1 MFAESNASS
10 ARAKLRARDERSSAS
25 HASAKE
31 AYLYKKITEKKVQCQ
46 NCAHFCKILPGKRG
60 ICGVRE
66 NIDGKLYTLNY
77 GKIIAVYIDPV
88 EKKPF
93 FHFLPGSYSLSVATV
108 GCNFACKNCQNW
120 DISQGFKKQPSFAE
134 ASTGKEEIPG
144 ENLSPKEIVKNALKN
159 KLPSIS
165 YTYTEPT
172 IFLEYAL
179 DTMKLAKKAGLKN
192 NFISNG
198 FMSEESAKLVIPYL
212 DANNID
218 IKSFSDE
225 FYVSNCGARL
235 QPVLDTAKLMKKSGV
250 WVEIT
255 TLAIPTLS
263 DSEEMFRAIA
273 RFIYDELGSETPW
286 HISQF
291 SGAISWKL
299 QHLPDTPVETL
310 QKAYQ
315 IGKEIGLKYVYT
327 GNVPGLPSEDTFCPK
342 CGALCID
349 RTNYVIHRHDK
360 RGLCPKCGTDLN
372 LILK

>member
-120 DISQGFKKQPSFAE
+120 DISQGFKKNPPA
-134 ASTGKEEIPG
+134 GGEIPG
-144 ENLSPKEIVKNALKN
+144 ENLAPNQIVKNALKN

-165 YTYTEPT
+165 YTYTRQF
-172 IFLEYAL
+172 IF
-179 DTMKLAKKAGLKN
+179 KSIFN
-192 NFISNG
+192 N
-198 FMSEESAKLVIPYL
+198 L
-212 DANNID
+212 
-218 IKSFSDE
+218 
-225 FYVSNCGARL
+225 
-235 QPVLDTAKLMKKSGV
+235 
-250 WVEIT
+250 
-255 TLAIPTLS
+255 
-263 DSEEMFRAIA
+263 
-273 RFIYDELGSETPW
+273 
-286 HISQF
+286 
-291 SGAISWKL
+291 
-299 QHLPDTPVETL
+299 
-310 QKAYQ
+310 
-315 IGKEIGLKYVYT
+315 
-327 GNVPGLPSEDTFCPK
+327 
-342 CGALCID
+342 
-349 RTNYVIHRHDK
+349 
-360 RGLCPKCGTDLN
+360 
-372 LILK
+372 

>member
-1 MFAESNASS
+1 MKAV
-10 ARAKLRARDERSSAS
+10 
-25 HASAKE
+25 
-31 AYLYKKITEKKVQCQ
+31 YLYKKLKNNKTQCQ
-46 NCAHFCKILPGKRG
+46 TCAHYCLILPGKRG

-66 NIDGKLYTLNY
+66 NIDGKLYSLNY
-77 GKIIAVYIDPV
+77 GKVIAVNIDPI

-120 DISQGFKKQPSFAE
+120 DISQGFKE
-134 ASTGKEEIPG
+134 TGKIPG
-144 ENLSPKEIVKNALKN
+144 EDFSPKEIVRFALKN

-179 DTMKLAKKAGLKN
+179 ETMKLAKKSGLKN
-192 NFISNG
+192 CFVSNG
-198 FMSEESAKLVIPYL
+198 FMSKESAKLVIPYL

-255 TLAIPTLS
+255 TLIIPTLS
-263 DSEEMFRAIA
+263 DSEETFRAIA
-273 RFIYDELGSETPW
+273 KFIYDELGSETPW

-299 QHLPDTPVETL
+299 QNLPDTPVETL

-327 GNVPGLPSEDTFCPK
+327 GNVPDLPSEDTFCPK

-349 RTNYVIHRHDK
+349 RTNYVIHRYDK
-360 RGLCPKCGTDLN
+360 QGLCQKCGTDLN

>member
-1 MFAESNASS
+1 M
-10 ARAKLRARDERSSAS
+10 
-25 HASAKE
+25 KE
-31 AYLYKKITEKKVQCQ
+31 ACLYKKLSDKKIQCQ
-46 NCAHFCKILPGKRG
+46 NCAHYCVIAPGKRG

-66 NIDGKLYTLNY
+66 NIAGKLYALNY
-77 GKIIAVYIDPV
+77 GKAIACYIDPI

-93 FHFLPGSYSLSVATV
+93 FHFLQGSYSLSVATV
-108 GCNFACKNCQNW
+108 GCNFTCENCQNW
-120 DISQGFKKQPSFAE
+120 DISQGPKPDKPVL
-134 ASTGKEEIPG
+134 GDDLP
-144 ENLSPKEIVKNALKN
+144 PKEIIKIALKN

-192 NFISNG
+192 TFVSNG
-198 FMSEESAKLVIPYL
+198 FMSLESAKLVIPYL

-218 IKSFSDE
+218 LKSFSDE
-225 FYVSNCGARL
+225 FYKSNCGGRL

-255 TLAIPTLS
+255 TLVIPTLN
-263 DSEEMFRAIA
+263 DSAKTFREIA
-273 RFIYDELGSETPW
+273 KFIYKDLGSETPW

-291 SGAISWKL
+291 SGVISWKL

-310 QKAYQ
+310 KMAWE
-315 IGKEIGLKYVYT
+315 IGKGIGLKYVYT
-327 GNVPGLPSEDTFCPK
+327 GNVHGLPSEDTFCPK
-342 CGALCID
+342 CQALCVD
-349 RTNYVIHRHDK
+349 RTNYIIHRHDK
-360 RGLCPKCGTDLN
+360 NGKCPKCGADLN

>member
-1 MFAESNASS
+1 M
-10 ARAKLRARDERSSAS
+10 
-25 HASAKE
+25 KE
-31 AYLYKKITEKKVQCQ
+31 VYLYKKLTDKKVQCKT
-46 NCAHFCKILPGKRG
+46 CAHNCVISSGKRG

-66 NIDGKLYTLNY
+66 NRNGTLYALNY
-77 GKIIAVYIDPV
+77 GKAVAVNIDPI

-93 FHFLPGSYSLSVATV
+93 FHFLPGSYSLSIATV
-108 GCNFACKNCQNW
+108 GCNLKCANCQNW
-120 DISQGFKKQPSFAE
+120 DISQGFKEK
-134 ASTGKEEIPG
+134 KEIPG
-144 ENLSPKEIVKNALKN
+144 EDILPEEIVKMAIKN

-192 NFISNG
+192 VFVSNG

-218 IKSFSDE
+218 IKGFSEE
-225 FYVSNCGARL
+225 FYRENCGARF

-255 TLAIPTLS
+255 TLVIPTLS
-263 DSEEMFRAIA
+263 DSEEMFRKIA
-273 RFIYDELGSETPW
+273 GFVHDELGSETPW
-286 HISQF
+286 HVTQF

-299 QHLPDTPVETL
+299 QDLPDTPAESL
-310 QKAYQ
+310 EKAYK
-315 IGKEIGLKYVYT
+315 IGKEAGLKYVYT
-327 GNVPGLPSEDTFCPK
+327 GNIPGMPFEDTFCPK
-342 CGALCID
+342 CKTLAID
-349 RTNYVIHRHDK
+349 RTGYIISRHDK
-360 RGLCPKCGTDLN
+360 QGLCPKCGENLS